1 METVRKVVEM
11 GLSMRSESGIKVR
24 QVLSQFYISGA
35 EFAFADSKNIIAEEL
50 NVKEVLL
57 ENFDKED
64 NHLKKKEDW
73 GFKMALNIHVTEE
86 LKKEGLVREIV
97 RTINQIRKE
106 QGMTIADEVIVEYH
120 TEDENLKAVFVDYST
135 EIKKSVL
142 ARELVA
148 EKIVLEESDDKLYK
162 IDGVEVFLSVKK

>member
-1 METVRKVVEM
+1 
-11 GLSMRSESGIKVR
+11 
-24 QVLSQFYISGA
+24 
-35 EFAFADSKNIIAEEL
+35 
-50 NVKEVLL
+50 
-57 ENFDKED
+57 
-64 NHLKKKEDW
+64 
-73 GFKMALNIHVTEE
+73 

-120 TEDENLKAVFVDYST
+120 TEDENLQAVFVDYET

-148 EKIVLEESDDKLYK
+148 EKIVLDESDDKLYK
-162 IDGVEVFLSVKK
+162 IDGVDVLLSVKK